1 MVSITQI
8 KNKLPEEFMDNLYE
22 MFSPGTVDN
31 ILRGIAE
38 KRFTTLRV
46 NNLKYNIQ
54 DLMKYFKEE
63 NIKFEIYKDEEITGA
78 EVTTLINKAI
88 NSNQQNEIE
97 KDKKGRYIDNET
109 NSINI
114 DIKFID
120 DDVTYNIEKIYNN
133 GMDKFLTY
141 YRDIKFKCVDV
152 QYHDKTQKIKYMLF
166 EQITQ

>member
-1 MVSITQI
+1 MKKIAIFLLIIIGIVSTISY
-8 KNKLPEEFMDNLYE
+8 LYLN
-22 MFSPGTVDN
+22 SIN
-31 ILRGIAE
+31 NQRIAQ
-38 KRFTTLRV
+38 K
-46 NNLKYNIQ
+46 
-54 DLMKYFKEE
+54 E

-88 NSNQQNEIE
+88 NSNQQNEVE
-97 KDKKGRYIDNET
+97 KDKKGRYVDNAT

-114 DIKFID
+114 DIKFIV

>member
-1 MVSITQI
+1 MKKIAIFLLIIIGIVSTISY
-8 KNKLPEEFMDNLYE
+8 LYLN
-22 MFSPGTVDN
+22 SIN
-31 ILRGIAE
+31 NQRIAQ
-38 KRFTTLRV
+38 K
-46 NNLKYNIQ
+46 
-54 DLMKYFKEE
+54 E

-88 NSNQQNEIE
+88 NSNQQNEVE
-97 KDKKGRYIDNET
+97 KDKKGRYVDNAT

-133 GMDKFLTY
+133 GLDKFLTY

>member
-1 MVSITQI
+1 MKKIAIFLFIIIGIVSTISY
-8 KNKLPEEFMDNLYE
+8 LYLN
-22 MFSPGTVDN
+22 SIN
-31 ILRGIAE
+31 NQRIAQ
-38 KRFTTLRV
+38 K
-46 NNLKYNIQ
+46 
-54 DLMKYFKEE
+54 E

>member
-1 MVSITQI
+1 MKKIAIFLLIIISIVSTISY
-8 KNKLPEEFMDNLYE
+8 LYLN
-22 MFSPGTVDN
+22 SISN
-31 ILRGIAE
+31 QRIAQ
-38 KRFTTLRV
+38 K
-46 NNLKYNIQ
+46 
-54 DLMKYFKEE
+54 E

>member
-1 MVSITQI
+1 MMKKIAIFLLIIIGIVSTISY
-8 KNKLPEEFMDNLYE
+8 LYLN
-22 MFSPGTVDN
+22 SIN
-31 ILRGIAE
+31 NQRIAQ
-38 KRFTTLRV
+38 K
-46 NNLKYNIQ
+46 
-54 DLMKYFKEE
+54 E

>member
-1 MVSITQI
+1 M
-8 KNKLPEEFMDNLYE
+8 KNKSINDIIKRVYDEKIAIFLLIIIGIVSTISYLYLNSISNQR
-22 MFSPGTVDN
+22 M
-31 ILRGIAE
+31 AQ
-38 KRFTTLRV
+38 K
-46 NNLKYNIQ
+46 
-54 DLMKYFKEE
+54 E
-63 NIKFEIYKDEEITGA
+63 NIKFEIYKDEEIAGA

>member
-1 MVSITQI
+1 MKKIAIFLLIIIGIVSTISY
-8 KNKLPEEFMDNLYE
+8 LYLN
-22 MFSPGTVDN
+22 SIN
-31 ILRGIAE
+31 NQRIAQ
-38 KRFTTLRV
+38 K
-46 NNLKYNIQ
+46 
-54 DLMKYFKEE
+54 E

-152 QYHDKTQKIKYMLF
+152 QYNDKTQKIKYMLF

>member
-1 MVSITQI
+1 MKKIAIFLLIIIGIVSTISY
-8 KNKLPEEFMDNLYE
+8 LYLN
-22 MFSPGTVDN
+22 SIN
-31 ILRGIAE
+31 NQRIAQ
-38 KRFTTLRV
+38 K
-46 NNLKYNIQ
+46 
-54 DLMKYFKEE
+54 E

-133 GMDKFLTY
+133 GMDKFLTC

>member
-1 MVSITQI
+1 MKKIAIFLLIIIGIVSTISY
-8 KNKLPEEFMDNLYE
+8 LYLN
-22 MFSPGTVDN
+22 SIN
-31 ILRGIAE
+31 NQRIAQ
-38 KRFTTLRV
+38 K
-46 NNLKYNIQ
+46 
-54 DLMKYFKEE
+54 E

-97 KDKKGRYIDNET
+97 KDKKGRYIDNAT

-133 GMDKFLTY
+133 GMEKFLTY

>member
-1 MVSITQI
+1 MKKIAIFLLIIIGIVSTISY
-8 KNKLPEEFMDNLYE
+8 LYLN
-22 MFSPGTVDN
+22 SIN
-31 ILRGIAE
+31 NQRIAQ
-38 KRFTTLRV
+38 K
-46 NNLKYNIQ
+46 
-54 DLMKYFKEE
+54 E

-152 QYHDKTQKIKYMLF
+152 EYHDKTQKIKYMLF

>member
-1 MVSITQI
+1 MKKIAIFLLIIIGIVSTISYLYLNSINNQRI
-8 KNKLPEEFMDNLYE
+8 AQKENL
-22 MFSPGTVDN
+22 
-31 ILRGIAE
+31 
-38 KRFTTLRV
+38 
-46 NNLKYNIQ
+46 
-54 DLMKYFKEE
+54 
-63 NIKFEIYKDEEITGA
+63 KFEIYKDEEITGA

>member
-1 MVSITQI
+1 MKKIAIFLLIIIGIVSTISY
-8 KNKLPEEFMDNLYE
+8 LYLN
-22 MFSPGTVDN
+22 SIN
-31 ILRGIAE
+31 NQRIA
-38 KRFTTLRV
+38 
-46 NNLKYNIQ
+46 Q
-54 DLMKYFKEE
+54 KE
-63 NIKFEIYKDEEITGA
+63 NITGA

>member
-1 MVSITQI
+1 MKKIAIFLLIIIGIVSTISY
-8 KNKLPEEFMDNLYE
+8 LYLN
-22 MFSPGTVDN
+22 SIN
-31 ILRGIAE
+31 NQRIAQ
-38 KRFTTLRV
+38 K
-46 NNLKYNIQ
+46 
-54 DLMKYFKEE
+54 E
-63 NIKFEIYKDEEITGA
+63 NIKFEIYKDEKITGA

-88 NSNQQNEIE
+88 NSNQQNEVE
-97 KDKKGRYIDNET
+97 KDKKGRYVDNET

-141 YRDIKFKCVDV
+141 YRNIKFKCVDV

>member
-1 MVSITQI
+1 MKKIAIFLLIIIGIVSTISY
-8 KNKLPEEFMDNLYE
+8 LYLN
-22 MFSPGTVDN
+22 SIN
-31 ILRGIAE
+31 NQRIAQ
-38 KRFTTLRV
+38 K
-46 NNLKYNIQ
+46 
-54 DLMKYFKEE
+54 E

-88 NSNQQNEIE
+88 NSNQQNEVE
-97 KDKKGRYIDNET
+97 KDKKGRYVDNKT

>member
-1 MVSITQI
+1 MKKIAIFLLIIIGIVSTISY
-8 KNKLPEEFMDNLYE
+8 LYLN
-22 MFSPGTVDN
+22 SIN
-31 ILRGIAE
+31 NQRIAQ
-38 KRFTTLRV
+38 K
-46 NNLKYNIQ
+46 
-54 DLMKYFKEE
+54 E

-88 NSNQQNEIE
+88 NSNQQNERE

-133 GMDKFLTY
+133 GMEKFLTY

>member
-1 MVSITQI
+1 MKKIAIFLLIIIGIVSTISY
-8 KNKLPEEFMDNLYE
+8 LYLN
-22 MFSPGTVDN
+22 SIN
-31 ILRGIAE
+31 NQRIAQ
-38 KRFTTLRV
+38 K
-46 NNLKYNIQ
+46 
-54 DLMKYFKEE
+54 E

-78 EVTTLINKAI
+78 EVTTLINKVI

>member
-1 MVSITQI
+1 MKKIAMFLLIIIGIVSTISY
-8 KNKLPEEFMDNLYE
+8 LYLN
-22 MFSPGTVDN
+22 SISN
-31 ILRGIAE
+31 QRIAQ
-38 KRFTTLRV
+38 K
-46 NNLKYNIQ
+46 
-54 DLMKYFKEE
+54 E

>member
-1 MVSITQI
+1 MKKIAIFLLIIIGIVSTISY
-8 KNKLPEEFMDNLYE
+8 LYLN
-22 MFSPGTVDN
+22 SIN
-31 ILRGIAE
+31 NQRIAQ
-38 KRFTTLRV
+38 K
-46 NNLKYNIQ
+46 
-54 DLMKYFKEE
+54 E

-166 EQITQ
+166 EQITQYY

>member
-1 MVSITQI
+1 MKKIAIFLLIIISIVSTISY
-8 KNKLPEEFMDNLYE
+8 LYLN
-22 MFSPGTVDN
+22 SISN
-31 ILRGIAE
+31 QRIAQ
-38 KRFTTLRV
+38 K
-46 NNLKYNIQ
+46 
-54 DLMKYFKEE
+54 E

-88 NSNQQNEIE
+88 NSNQQNEVE
-97 KDKKGRYIDNET
+97 KDKKGRHIDNET
-109 NSINI
+109 NSINV

>member
-1 MVSITQI
+1 MKKIAIFLLIIIGIVSTISY
-8 KNKLPEEFMDNLYE
+8 LYLN
-22 MFSPGTVDN
+22 SIN
-31 ILRGIAE
+31 NQRIAQ
-38 KRFTTLRV
+38 K
-46 NNLKYNIQ
+46 
-54 DLMKYFKEE
+54 E

-88 NSNQQNEIE
+88 NSNQQNEVE
-97 KDKKGRYIDNET
+97 KDKKGRYVDNAT

-120 DDVTYNIEKIYNN
+120 YDVTYNIEKIYNN

>member
-1 MVSITQI
+1 MKKIAIFLLIIIGIVSTISY
-8 KNKLPEEFMDNLYE
+8 LYLN
-22 MFSPGTVDN
+22 SIN
-31 ILRGIAE
+31 NQRIAQ
-38 KRFTTLRV
+38 K
-46 NNLKYNIQ
+46 
-54 DLMKYFKEE
+54 E

-109 NSINI
+109 NSI
-114 DIKFID
+114 
-120 DDVTYNIEKIYNN
+120 
-133 GMDKFLTY
+133 
-141 YRDIKFKCVDV
+141 DIKFKCVDV

>member
-1 MVSITQI
+1 MKKIAIFLLIIIGIVSTISY
-8 KNKLPEEFMDNLYE
+8 LYLN
-22 MFSPGTVDN
+22 SIN
-31 ILRGIAE
+31 NQRIAQ
-38 KRFTTLRV
+38 K
-46 NNLKYNIQ
+46 
-54 DLMKYFKEE
+54 E

-88 NSNQQNEIE
+88 NSNQQNEVE
-97 KDKKGRYIDNET
+97 KDKKGRYVDNET

>member
-1 MVSITQI
+1 MKKIAIFLLIIISIVSTISY
-8 KNKLPEEFMDNLYE
+8 LYLN
-22 MFSPGTVDN
+22 SISN
-31 ILRGIAE
+31 QRIAQ
-38 KRFTTLRV
+38 K
-46 NNLKYNIQ
+46 
-54 DLMKYFKEE
+54 E

-88 NSNQQNEIE
+88 NSNQQNEVE
-97 KDKKGRYIDNET
+97 KDKKCRYIDNET

>member
-1 MVSITQI
+1 MKKIAIFLLIIIGIVSTISY
-8 KNKLPEEFMDNLYE
+8 LYLN
-22 MFSPGTVDN
+22 SIN
-31 ILRGIAE
+31 NQRIAQ
-38 KRFTTLRV
+38 K
-46 NNLKYNIQ
+46 
-54 DLMKYFKEE
+54 E

-152 QYHDKTQKIKYMLF
+152 QYHDKTKKIKYMLF

>member
-1 MVSITQI
+1 MKKIAIFLLIIIGIVSTISY
-8 KNKLPEEFMDNLYE
+8 LYLN
-22 MFSPGTVDN
+22 SIN
-31 ILRGIAE
+31 NQRIAQ
-38 KRFTTLRV
+38 K
-46 NNLKYNIQ
+46 
-54 DLMKYFKEE
+54 E

-88 NSNQQNEIE
+88 NSNQQNEVE

>member
-1 MVSITQI
+1 MKKIAIFLLIIIGIVSTISY
-8 KNKLPEEFMDNLYE
+8 LYLN
-22 MFSPGTVDN
+22 SISN
-31 ILRGIAE
+31 QRIAQ
-38 KRFTTLRV
+38 K
-46 NNLKYNIQ
+46 
-54 DLMKYFKEE
+54 E

-152 QYHDKTQKIKYMLF
+152 QYHDKTQKIKYMLC

>member
-1 MVSITQI
+1 MKKIAIFLLIIIGIVSTISY
-8 KNKLPEEFMDNLYE
+8 LYLNSISNQR
-22 MFSPGTVDN
+22 M
-31 ILRGIAE
+31 AQ
-38 KRFTTLRV
+38 K
-46 NNLKYNIQ
+46 
-54 DLMKYFKEE
+54 E

>member
-1 MVSITQI
+1 MKKIAIFLLIIIGIVSTISY
-8 KNKLPEEFMDNLYE
+8 LYLN
-22 MFSPGTVDN
+22 SIN
-31 ILRGIAE
+31 NQRIAQ
-38 KRFTTLRV
+38 K
-46 NNLKYNIQ
+46 
-54 DLMKYFKEE
+54 E

-97 KDKKGRYIDNET
+97 KDKKGRYIDNEN

>member
-1 MVSITQI
+1 MKKIAIFLLIIIGIVSTISY
-8 KNKLPEEFMDNLYE
+8 LYLN
-22 MFSPGTVDN
+22 SIN
-31 ILRGIAE
+31 NQRIAQ
-38 KRFTTLRV
+38 K
-46 NNLKYNIQ
+46 
-54 DLMKYFKEE
+54 E

-88 NSNQQNEIE
+88 NSNQQNEVE
-97 KDKKGRYIDNET
+97 KDKKGRYVDNAT